1 MHIRLKAN
9 PGPIP
14 CQGGV
19 RFPGFIPVFAS
30 IMIEMSRM
38 TVRLAAA
45 AAFALAPS
53 FLRAQEKGADEAKV
67 REAIRRGVDSLK
79 DRSGRG
85 FGYRETTRE
94 LVLLAMVH
102 AGVSQKEAG
111 FADLFKSMLDDAP
124 ETTYRT
130 ALRAMVLEE
139 VERVKYQVKIFECAQ
154 FLADNQCG
162 TGQWSYGA
170 PTTYPA
176 PTPPTAK
183 KGVATG
189 SAPAPAAGT
198 LVVFVETEGSA
209 KPPVVQR
216 LAVRKQKDGP
226 ACGDNSN
233 SQYAALGLRACH
245 DAGIVF
251 PREIVQKAAQWWRES
266 QANSDPGGKGGR
278 VATGGGPAARGWGYW
293 SRGEESYGS
302 MTAGAVGAL
311 VICDYVLGAD
321 WKRDDVVNAGVN
333 WIRDNFS
340 VMDNPRR
347 GRAHHYYYLYALER
361 AGILY
366 GTETFGRHEWYPE
379 GAAVL
384 LKEQGPDGSWGSVAD
399 TCFAILF
406 LRRATRALVESRDSK
421 NPR

>member
-1 MHIRLKAN
+1 
-9 PGPIP
+9 
-14 CQGGV
+14 
-19 RFPGFIPVFAS
+19 
-30 IMIEMSRM
+30 MIEMPR
-38 TVRLAAA
+38 VIPRLAAA
-45 AAFALAPS
+45 AAFALVPS
-53 FLRAQEKGADEAKV
+53 VLGAQEKGADEAKV
-67 REAIRRGVDSLK
+67 REAIRKGVESLK
-79 DRSGRG
+79 DRCGRG
-85 FGYRETTRE
+85 PGSRETTRE

-102 AGVSQKEAG
+102 AGVDSKDAA
-111 FADLFKSMLDDAP
+111 FAALFKSMLDDVP

-139 VERVKYQVKIFECAQ
+139 VERVKHQLKIFECAQ

-162 TGQWSYGA
+162 NGQWSYGA
-170 PTTYPA
+170 PTTLPS
-176 PTPPTAK
+176 PTPPTVK

-189 SAPAPAAGT
+189 GAPGPAPAAGT
-198 LVVFVETEGSA
+198 LVVFVEAEGGA

-216 LAVRKQKDGP
+216 LAVRKQRDGP
-226 ACGDNSN
+226 PCGDNSN

-251 PREIVQKAAQWWRES
+251 PREVVQKAAQWWRES

-278 VATGGGPAARGWGYW
+278 VATGGGPAPRGWGYW
-293 SRGEESYGS
+293 SRGEEPYGS

-311 VICDYVLGAD
+311 VICDYILGTD

-333 WIRDNFS
+333 WIRDYFS
-340 VMDNPRR
+340 VADNPRK

-366 GTETFGRHEWYPE
+366 GTETFGRREWYPE

-384 LKEQGPDGSWGSVAD
+384 LKEQGPDGSWGGVAD

-406 LRRATRALVESRDSK
+406 LRRATRALVESRDTR
-421 NPR
+421 NTR